1 MHLQKG
7 RPVAV
12 KLFSD
17 YQPNVDALARR
28 IAALTSLS
36 SRQAVPVAVSLLG
49 RKELKIKS
57 SSLAQVFKQV
67 DAEVDTKLV
76 RNEFLASGLIRR
88 IDGTGKD
95 GKPAIYAIDAVVV
108 EPPEDEVEAEAEG
121 AGEVAGAAEAAAAG
135 ADESAKAGQREKL
148 NAEEVAA
155 ADADEAAQPGKHAKV
170 QAGKAA
176 DDVAAHVEDD
186 ASTNEKLGEPEHE
199 VDASSKHVGAKAEST
214 APAKK
219 GSAKKSAKVEHE
231 DVPAPAS
238 SVEEPAQ
245 GEAVENAPSARKKP
259 AHETVEFVSKVG
271 RGARVHRRAVE
282 QQRSEEPRRSSGE
295 GELEQKASVEGASAG
310 EPVGSAKNAKR
321 EGTAP
326 ASTSDKS
333 RRKPA
338 AKNEAADKSVN
349 EGKRPKAQA
358 TEATEKAGAPAVPTA
373 SAGEN
378 EGSDS
383 VQAPKSK
390 RRRSRKPKKAAED
403 AGAAQTK
410 ADAEQPKKDDAP
422 SHKKEK
428 APKGSAG
435 KSKKNAGA
443 SASAAKDAKGE
454 EAAAAPDQP
463 SRKTP
468 LGLVKSAGQKLVRSV
483 PLPRTLARAERVRT
497 DIVKVESG
505 KPAKQGGRGANGGP
519 ARKLN
524 DDVATL
530 VAWIDAAA
538 EREVPYA
545 SRRQRAYEIFND
557 EKAFEG
563 KRGERLFRRLSEKGV
578 NTMALRITPNRPVH
592 FTGFF
597 NIGSNRPFIMVEN
610 LDTYDEIVRLLRGR
624 KNAKLFGVRVG
635 GVIFGAGCKAAVA
648 HALDD
653 YLAEIGYDYKFVYY
667 AGDIDREGAKIVE
680 QTRAANTTEV
690 RLHAGMYKAMLAA
703 HRERIKGGR
712 LCEAAS
718 SNQGVPQNLALV
730 IRDLP
735 VVTRVQFR
743 NVLRAGGRIPQEIL
757 TSSDYRDSDSG
768 AFDRALNG

>member
-95 GKPAIYAIDAVVV
+95 GKPAIYAIDAAVV
-108 EPPEDEVEAEAEG
+108 EPPEDEVEGVDAAEGEAEG
-121 AGEVAGAAEAAAAG
+121 ASAGAVVTADADGATQAVERADEAGAASESAAPVNEKTG
-135 ADESAKAGQREKL
+135 ESGREDSVTTKRDSAKAEHGA
-148 NAEEVAA
+148 AEIEVAA
-155 ADADEAAQPGKHAKV
+155 
-170 QAGKAA
+170 
-176 DDVAAHVEDD
+176 
-186 ASTNEKLGEPEHE
+186 
-199 VDASSKHVGAKAEST
+199 SS
-214 APAKK
+214 KK
-219 GSAKKSAKVEHE
+219 GSAKKGPEKKGTKAERESA
-231 DVPAPAS
+231 PAPEQADS
-238 SVEEPAQ
+238 TEEPAQ
-245 GEAVENAPSARKKP
+245 GEVAASTPAARKKP
-259 AHETVEFVSKVG
+259 VRETVEFVSKVG

-282 QQRSEEPRRSSGE
+282 QQRAEEPRRSADE
-295 GELEQKASVEGASAG
+295 GELEQKASVEGKVAG
-310 EPVGSAKNAKR
+310 ELAGSAKKAKR
-321 EGTAP
+321 EGAAP
-326 ASTSDKS
+326 ASTSGNSDRKADAKS
-333 RRKPA
+333 EVAGKPA
-338 AKNEAADKSVN
+338 HS
-349 EGKRPKAQA
+349 GKKPKLQIAETA
-358 TEATEKAGAPAVPTA
+358 EKADAPATPA
-373 SAGEN
+373 APAGES
-378 EGSDS
+378 EDSDS
-383 VQAPKSK
+383 AQAPKPK

-403 AGAAQTK
+403 VDTAQAKAG
-410 ADAEQPKKDDAP
+410 AEQPKKDDAP

-428 APKGSAG
+428 AGKSSTS
-435 KSKKNAGA
+435 KSKKRG
-443 SASAAKDAKGE
+443 SSSTSAAQDAKAE
-454 EAAAAPDQP
+454 EAAPESGQP
-463 SRKTP
+463 GRKTP

-483 PLPRTLARAERVRT
+483 PLPRALARAERVRT

-505 KPAKQGGRGANGGP
+505 KPAKQGGRGSNGGP

-703 HRERIKGGR
+703 HRERIKEGR

>member
-108 EPPEDEVEAEAEG
+108 EPPEDEAASADAAE
-121 AGEVAGAAEAAAAG
+121 GEVAGEETAAGADEAAPAAEAADADADETAAAG
-135 ADESAKAGQREKL
+135 ADGVAKAGKRERAQVGKD
-148 NAEEVAA
+148 VDDAA
-155 ADADEAAQPGKHAKV
+155 AR
-170 QAGKAA
+170 
-176 DDVAAHVEDD
+176 VEDD
-186 ASTNEKLGEPEHE
+186 ARASEKSGEPEPE
-199 VDASSKHVGAKAEST
+199 GNATPKRGSAKAEDA

-219 GSAKKSAKVEHE
+219 GSSKKSTKAGRE
-231 DVPAPAS
+231 DVPA
-238 SVEEPAQ
+238 SVGSTEEPAQ
-245 GEAVENAPSARKKP
+245 GEVIEDTLTARKKP
-259 AHETVEFVSKVG
+259 ARETVEFVSKVG

-295 GELEQKASVEGASAG
+295 GDLEQKASVEGASAG

-321 EGTAP
+321 EGAAP
-326 ASTSDKS
+326 APTSDKS

-338 AKNEAADKSVN
+338 AKGEAADKSVN
-349 EGKRPKAQA
+349 EGKRSKAQVA
-358 TEATEKAGAPAVPTA
+358 ETAEKTEAPATPAAPA
-373 SAGEN
+373 GES

-383 VQAPKSK
+383 AQAPKSK
-390 RRRSRKPKKAAED
+390 RRRSRQPKKAAED
-403 AGAAQTK
+403 AGTAQTK
-410 ADAEQPKKDDAP
+410 ADAEQPKKGDAS

-454 EAAAAPDQP
+454 EAAAAPDQS

-483 PLPRTLARAERVRT
+483 PLPRALARAERVRT

-505 KPAKQGGRGANGGP
+505 KPAKQGGRGSNGGP

-703 HRERIKGGR
+703 HRERIKEGR